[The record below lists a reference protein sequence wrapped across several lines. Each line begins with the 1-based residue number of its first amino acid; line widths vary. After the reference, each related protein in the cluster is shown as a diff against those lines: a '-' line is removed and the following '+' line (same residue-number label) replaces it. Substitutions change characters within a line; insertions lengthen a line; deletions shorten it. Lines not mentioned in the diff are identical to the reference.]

1 MVDIDYNIVTYVNQ
15 VFMLL
20 ICEEAGLQQKIVKF
34 KQIGTIFR
42 RRLNSVPASQII
54 FKIEWAL
61 GLYRFA
67 ARYETDAQRV
77 FCMQRQIF
85 SK

>member
-15 VFMLL
+15 VFMVL

-42 RRLNSVPASQII
+42 RRRRT
-54 FKIEWAL
+54 E
-61 GLYRFA
+61 
-67 ARYETDAQRV
+67 
-77 FCMQRQIF
+77 
-85 SK
+85 

>member
-1 MVDIDYNIVTYVNQ
+1 MDWSARPWEMVDIDYNIVTYVNQ

-42 RRLNSVPASQII
+42 RRRRT
-54 FKIEWAL
+54 E
-61 GLYRFA
+61 
-67 ARYETDAQRV
+67 
-77 FCMQRQIF
+77 
-85 SK
+85 